1 MQICC
6 PTTMPPTGQDDR
18 SMTRSIADISD
29 SLRREFFQSYPSEAL
44 HYIEELPADRIAY
57 VLQRLPRALS
67 VNAWEMLSPAIA
79 VRVLVNLDDNA
90 IQQVFSRIDPN
101 KGALILSSLPEVER
115 KRYLGLLNTH
125 TVQDLER
132 ALSHPPD
139 SAGAL
144 MNTRLIYYTHDMKVR
159 HVVKKLRIHRQSG
172 SRVLFIT
179 DEDNR
184 LTGMIDIQDLVL
196 AGRETRLGEM
206 IKPVRTSAHVTATR
220 EELVELLDKYRLT
233 ELPVVGADGHLIG
246 IIQHHILVEAAKEE
260 ASVDI
265 QTMVGVSKDERA
277 LSTASSAIKK
287 RLPWLQVNLA
297 TAFLAAVVVGIF
309 EQTIAQVTALA
320 ILLPVV
326 AGQSGNTGAQA
337 LAVTMRGLAL
347 REVWPRQWLQL
358 VFKEFNVG
366 LWNGV
371 AVALTTSLGV
381 YIWSQSLGL
390 CLIIG
395 LSMVASMIIASISG
409 ATIPILLIK
418 AGQDPATSSSIF
430 LTTVTDVM
438 GFLSFLGI
446 ATLLMGLI

>member
-1 MQICC
+1 M
-6 PTTMPPTGQDDR
+6 
-18 SMTRSIADISD
+18 SIADISA
-29 SLRREFFQSYPSEAL
+29 SLRQDFFQSYPAEAV
-44 HYIEELPADRIAY
+44 HYIEELPTERIAD
-57 VLQRLPRALS
+57 VLNGLPQALS
-67 VNAWEMLSPAIA
+67 VSIWEALSPVIA
-79 VRVLVNLDDNA
+79 ARVLAHLNDNA
-90 IQQVFSRIDPN
+90 IQQVLSRIDPN
-101 KGALILSSLPEVER
+101 RGALILSSLAEQER
-115 KRYLGLLNTH
+115 KRCLGLLSPH
-125 TVQDLER
+125 TVQDFER
-132 ALSHPPD
+132 ALSHEPD

-144 MNTRLIYYTHDMKVR
+144 MNTRLVYYTQDIKVR
-159 HVVKKLRIHRQSG
+159 DVVKKLRLHRQTG
-172 SRVLFIT
+172 FRVLFVT
-179 DEDNR
+179 DDEHR
-184 LTGMIDIQDLVL
+184 LIGMVELQDLVL
-196 AGRETRLGEM
+196 ARRENRLSEM
-206 IKPVRTSAHVTATR
+206 AQPVRAIAQVTTTS
-220 EELVELLDKYRLT
+220 EELVEIFEKFRLT
-233 ELPVVGADGHLIG
+233 ELPVVDADGHLIG
-246 IIQHHILVEAAKEE
+246 IIQHHILIDAAREE
-260 ASVDI
+260 AIIDM

-277 LSTASSAIKK
+277 LSDASFAIKK

-297 TAFLAAVVVGIF
+297 TAFLAAAVVGVF

-320 ILLPVV
+320 VLLPVV

-347 REVWPRQWLQL
+347 REVWPRHWLRL

-395 LSMVASMIIASISG
+395 LSMVASMIIASVSG
-409 ATIPILLIK
+409 ALIPVLLIK

-446 ATLLMGLI
+446 ATLLMGMI

>member
-1 MQICC
+1 M
-6 PTTMPPTGQDDR
+6 
-18 SMTRSIADISD
+18 SIADISA
-29 SLRREFFQSYPSEAL
+29 SLRQDFFQSYPAEAV
-44 HYIEELPADRIAY
+44 HYIEELPTERIAD
-57 VLQRLPRALS
+57 VLDGLSQALS
-67 VNAWEMLSPAIA
+67 ASIWEALSPVIA
-79 VRVLVNLDDNA
+79 ARVLADLGDNA
-90 IQQVFSRIDPN
+90 IQQVLARIDPN
-101 KGALILSSLPEVER
+101 RGALILSSLGEQER
-115 KRYLGLLNTH
+115 KRCLSLLSPH
-125 TVQDLER
+125 VVQDFER
-132 ALSHPPD
+132 ALGHEPD

-144 MNTRLIYYTHDMKVR
+144 MNTRLVYYTQDMKVR
-159 HVVKKLRIHRQSG
+159 DVVKKLRLHRQTG
-172 SRVLFIT
+172 FRVLFIT
-179 DEDNR
+179 DDENR
-184 LTGMIDIQDLVL
+184 LIGMVELQDLVL
-196 AGRETRLGEM
+196 ARRENRLSEM
-206 IKPVRTSAHVTATR
+206 AQPVRAIAQVTTNS
-220 EELVELLDKYRLT
+220 EELVEIFEKFRLT
-233 ELPVVGADGHLIG
+233 ELPVVDADGHLIG
-246 IIQHHILVEAAKEE
+246 IIQHHILIDAAREE
-260 ASVDI
+260 AVIDM

-277 LSTASSAIKK
+277 LSDASFAIKK

-297 TAFLAAVVVGIF
+297 TAFLAAAVVGVF

-320 ILLPVV
+320 VLLPVV

-347 REVWPRQWLQL
+347 REVWPRHWLRL

-395 LSMVASMIIASISG
+395 LSMVASMIIASVSG
-409 ATIPILLIK
+409 ALIPVLLIK

-446 ATLLMGLI
+446 ATLLMGMI